1 MTRKIVFVFLSLA
14 FVALL
19 CSCEGDVGPA
29 GPAGPDG
36 PEGPAGLPGTDGAF
50 LVMSPTTT
58 LVAVGSTVTISVST
72 TGLASETYSWSSS
85 NTDISTVSTAGVVTG
100 VSEGMVFIGATGN
113 TSGAAAFTS
122 VTVVTEAATEVS
134 FSNHILPLFTTDEIW
149 FAGTERC
156 TSCHAGEGPYSHE
169 LDMGTH
175 AGVIAGA
182 DGGDEPI
189 LGNDVGQTNYDW
201 GSSGLR
207 RRLRNNRMPP
217 NFPFVMDM
225 SNRNGP
231 TLEDDGT
238 GHFTPKRPFEY
249 GSEPDAVHLIGAWV
263 DAISSDPADS
273 TIVFSYGG
281 LASLTFADDILP
293 FFTDHNI
300 WFEGSESCVSCHFD
314 NSESSSHELDLTSY
328 KGIMLGADA
337 GDEAILVQGDWS
349 ASPLRKRF
357 RNNRMPPGM
366 PFQFGQAN
374 RKGPWLTHPVD
385 GTRIQAVDLIGEW
398 VSNGALDN

>member
-1 MTRKIVFVFLSLA
+1 MTTRKVVFLFLSLA

-19 CSCEGDVGPA
+19 WSCEGDVGPA
-29 GPAGPDG
+29 GPTG
-36 PEGPAGLPGTDGAF
+36 PEGPEGAAGSDAVY
-50 LVMSPTTT
+50 LVVTPSTT
-58 LVAVGSTVTISVST
+58 LVVVGSTVTISAST
-72 TGLASETYSWSSS
+72 VGLGATETYSWSCSDADVAS
-85 NTDISTVSTAGVVTG
+85 VSTEGVVTG
-100 VSEGMVFIGATGN
+100 ASEGMVFIGATGN
-113 TSGAAAFTS
+113 TSGAASFAS
-122 VTVVTEAATEVS
+122 VTVTAEAATEVS
-134 FSNHILPLFTTDEIW
+134 FSKHVLPLFTTDEIW

-217 NFPFVMDM
+217 YFPFVMDM

-249 GSEPDAVHLIGAWV
+249 GSEPDAVHLFEAWV
-263 DAISSDPADS
+263 NAITTDLADS

-281 LASLTFADDILP
+281 LTSLTFADDILP
-293 FFTDHNI
+293 FFTEHSI
-300 WFEGSESCVSCHFD
+300 WFEGSESCASCHFD

-328 KGIMLGADA
+328 KGTMLGADA
-337 GDEAILVQGDWS
+337 GDEAILEQGDWS

-385 GTRIQAVDLIGEW
+385 GTLIQAVDLIGEW